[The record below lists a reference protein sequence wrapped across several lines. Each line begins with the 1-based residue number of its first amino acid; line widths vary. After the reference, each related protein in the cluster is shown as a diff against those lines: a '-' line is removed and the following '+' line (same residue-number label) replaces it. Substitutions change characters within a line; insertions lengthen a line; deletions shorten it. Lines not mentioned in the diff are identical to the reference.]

1 MAGSGVSLPVQRLN
15 SCEGR
20 FDVVCA
26 VGDDGA
32 THVSRQS
39 VCAPFHLTKTYWDGH
54 ALLVQCVNCTAGVFS
69 GDRLGINIRVE
80 SGARVLLTSPSAH
93 RIHTMP
99 EGEAT
104 MTQQYTIGEGAW
116 LEVMPELFIPQA
128 GCRYRQSTR
137 IDLAEKASLFFVET
151 LTPGRVARG
160 EVFAFERVGWT
171 TEVFRAGRR
180 LVRERNWLTLDDAS
194 LWSLRKR
201 FPAAYYASC
210 LVAADPAAMSDETM
224 ADIESIAGE
233 RVAVGVTS
241 PATGI
246 WVVKILACDSL
257 ALKAALRRVRSGL
270 QTCLPGLRASAR
282 KL

>member
-1 MAGSGVSLPVQRLN
+1 
-15 SCEGR
+15 
-20 FDVVCA
+20 VVCA

-54 ALLVQCVNCTAGVFS
+54 ALLVQCVNCTAGVFA
-69 GDRLGINIRVE
+69 GDRLGIDVRIE
-80 SGARVLLTSPSAH
+80 PGARVLLTSPSAH

-99 EGEAT
+99 EGEAVMIQRFT
-104 MTQQYTIGEGAW
+104 VGDGAW

-137 IDLAEKASLFFVET
+137 IDLAESAGLFFVET

-160 EVFAFERVGWT
+160 EIFAFDRVEWT
-171 TEVFRAGRR
+171 TDIYRAGRR
-180 LVRERNWLTLDDAS
+180 LVRERYSLKPGDAS

-210 LVAADPAAMSDETM
+210 FVSADAAALSPEVLAGL
-224 ADIESIAGE
+224 ESITDD
-233 RVAVGVTS
+233 RSVVGVTS
-241 PATGI
+241 PAAGF
-246 WVVKILACDSL
+246 WVVKVMAADSL
-257 ALKAALRRVRSGL
+257 ALKAALRRIRAHIQV
-270 QTCLPGLRASAR
+270 CLPGLLASAR